1 MQTASQKICRAC
13 SDKSLI
19 TATKKMLTRVKS
31 FVMLLEIILLM
42 FVLIFSVI
50 SSQRLQLDFNT
61 KYFSIIKVLII
72 LLPSNGKS

>member
-1 MQTASQKICRAC
+1 MQTASQKICRSC

-50 SSQRLQLDFNT
+50 SLQRLQLDFNT